1 MVGWLTNSMDM
12 NLSKL
17 QEMVKNGEAWC
28 AVAHGDHRVA
38 HELAGE
44 QQQLLLNL
52 VFPGGTSGKEPTC
65 HAGDIR
71 EAGSV
76 PGAGR
81 SPRGGWKPTPVFLPG
96 ESRGQRS
103 LVGAQSIGLQSWT
116 ELKRLSK
123 SQYLN
128 QWATTENR
136 TSSTTIGISIK
147 S

>member
-81 SPRGGWKPTPVFLPG
+81 SPRGGNGNLLQCSCPENPVD
-96 ESRGQRS
+96 RGAWW
-103 LVGAQSIGLQSWT
+103 V
-116 ELKRLSK
+116 LSP
-123 SQYLN
+123 
-128 QWATTENR
+128 
-136 TSSTTIGISIK
+136 
-147 S
+147 

>member
-1 MVGWLTNSMDM
+1 MAHQL
-12 NLSKL
+12 
-17 QEMVKNGEAWC
+17 NGHEFEQTPGDGEEREAWC

-38 HELAGE
+38 HELASE

-81 SPRGGWKPTPVFLPG
+81 SPRGGNGNLLQCSCPENPVD
-96 ESRGQRS
+96 RGAWW
-103 LVGAQSIGLQSWT
+103 V
-116 ELKRLSK
+116 LSP
-123 SQYLN
+123 
-128 QWATTENR
+128 
-136 TSSTTIGISIK
+136 
-147 S
+147 